1 MAKFIQFLVLHIH
14 FFILH
19 FLNNND
25 TWKETKKKEKEN
37 ERKEKCNER
46 RIKM

>member
-1 MAKFIQFLVLHIH
+1 MSKFIQFLVLHIH

-37 ERKEKCNER
+37 ERKEKCKER
-46 RIKM
+46 RIKK

>member
-1 MAKFIQFLVLHIH
+1 MAKFIKFLVLHIH

-25 TWKETKKKEKEN
+25 TWKETKKKEKERMK
-37 ERKEKCNER
+37 ERKNVRKEE
-46 RIKM
+46 

>member
-25 TWKETKKKEKEN
+25 TWKETKKKEKERMK
-37 ERKEKCNER
+37 ERKIVRKEE
-46 RIKM
+46 

>member
-25 TWKETKKKEKEN
+25 TWKETKKKRNRERMKERKN
-37 ERKEKCNER
+37 VRKEK
-46 RIKM
+46 